1 MVFRLLESQNERLLS
16 VLGSLNSILLRRVN
30 DREVVFIE
38 CVPHLVLF
46 YRFLFIYF
54 THLSGFDRRFLIGE
68 IKVIHLSNDFF
79 TRRTIA
85 FLCCN

>member
-1 MVFRLLESQNERLLS
+1 M
-16 VLGSLNSILLRRVN
+16 GSEMCIRDRILIMLFN

-54 THLSGFDRRFLIGE
+54 THVCGLDRRFLIGE

-85 FLCCN
+85 FSCCN